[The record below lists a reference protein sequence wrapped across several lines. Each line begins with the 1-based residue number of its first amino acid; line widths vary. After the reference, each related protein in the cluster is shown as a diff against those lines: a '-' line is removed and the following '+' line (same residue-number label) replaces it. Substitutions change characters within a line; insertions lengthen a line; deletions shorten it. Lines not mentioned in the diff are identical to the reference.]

1 MKTGYQDFFKKAQ
14 RVADKGRGPAREPS
28 RGSSEYHPSKDVFR
42 GASAEQ
48 LRTLLRA
55 KQGKPK
61 LKRNL
66 ALKPIFGLAFLSGV
80 LGFGYANFEQV
91 EKFVENVEISFMGV
105 ARANE
110 PAPAAASTAAA
121 GKPAEGEKAA
131 DAHAPAAEKAIS
143 SAPATP
149 EEYNHLVRLRERK
162 AELDVREE
170 ELARTEAELAAQKKE
185 LEERLKQLEAT
196 RNDIS
201 TVLKDR
207 AEADDKKVDDLV
219 AVYSTMKPQQAAKI
233 FESMDES
240 LAVEILGR
248 MKKKPAAEI
257 LNLIK
262 AEKAQ
267 MISEKYAGYKRKN
280 QP

>member
-14 RVADKGRGPAREPS
+14 RVADKKHPAHGPA
-28 RGSSEYHPSKDVFR
+28 EYHPSRDVFR

-48 LRTLLRA
+48 LRALLRA
-55 KQGKPK
+55 KKTKPAARRK
-61 LKRNL
+61 L

-80 LGFGYANFEQV
+80 LGFGYANLEQV
-91 EKFVENVEISFMGV
+91 EKFMDSVEISFVGA

-110 PAPAAASTAAA
+110 PAAPAA
-121 GKPAEGEKAA
+121 PAEKATESATGDKAPEGHAPAGEKAV
-131 DAHAPAAEKAIS
+131 S
-143 SAPATP
+143 SAPPTP

-170 ELARTEAELAAQKKE
+170 ELQRTEAELAAQKKE

-233 FESMDES
+233 FETMDES

-248 MKKKPAAEI
+248 MKKKPAAEV

-267 MISEKYAGYKRKN
+267 AISEKYAGYKRRN